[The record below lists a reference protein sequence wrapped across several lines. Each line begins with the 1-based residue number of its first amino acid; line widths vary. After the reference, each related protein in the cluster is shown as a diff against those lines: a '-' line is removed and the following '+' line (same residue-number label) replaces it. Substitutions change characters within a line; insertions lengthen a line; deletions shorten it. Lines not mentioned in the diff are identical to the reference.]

1 MLQVM
6 ETQLAQLSKIIRS
19 HQAEIDQLR
28 QALTAGCAERQQL
41 QQQLQQVLQQQQHAQ
56 LQLQPQAPRMQ
67 GCNPPLNK
75 LLPSPS
81 LGTSSSSSS
90 RDGGSDLKAK
100 VSALHSVS
108 SSTTRVASSP
118 SRGQV
123 PLQGPNP
130 QRGKAHKW
138 RAPAAR
144 ATAAAAAGVTVCL
157 LVVMVV
163 AALMLLPLLLLL
175 LLLLL
180 PPSMRD
186 SS

>member
-56 LQLQPQAPRMQ
+56 VQLQPQAPRMQ
-67 GCNPPLNK
+67 GCNPALNK

-81 LGTSSSSSS
+81 LGTSSSS

-100 VSALHSVS
+100 VSALHSGS
-108 SSTTRVASSP
+108 SSTFI
-118 SRGQV
+118 RG
-123 PLQGPNP
+123 
-130 QRGKAHKW
+130 R
-138 RAPAAR
+138 
-144 ATAAAAAGVTVCL
+144 AAG
-157 LVVMVV
+157 
-163 AALMLLPLLLLL
+163 
-175 LLLLL
+175 
-180 PPSMRD
+180 RK
-186 SS
+186 

>member
-1 MLQVM
+1 M

-81 LGTSSSSSS
+81 LGTSSSSS
-90 RDGGSDLKAK
+90 RDGGSDLTAQ
-100 VSALHSVS
+100 VSALHIVS
-108 SSTTRVASSP
+108 SSTFMK
-118 SRGQV
+118 G
-123 PLQGPNP
+123 
-130 QRGKAHKW
+130 
-138 RAPAAR
+138 RAGR
-144 ATAAAAAGVTVCL
+144 K
-157 LVVMVV
+157 
-163 AALMLLPLLLLL
+163 
-175 LLLLL
+175 
-180 PPSMRD
+180 
-186 SS
+186 